1 MTIKYAYCDFI
12 TREYKYVNTREELID
27 CLVNEAVATYYTN
40 YSNNEPFAIVETD
53 SDGME
58 KWYTPT
64 GEQRLTA
71 DELKSEIKQ
80 RQSFIN
86 AGEIPVSLL

>member
-1 MTIKYAYCDFI
+1 MTIKYAYCVFI
-12 TREYKYVNTREELID
+12 TREYKYVNTREELIE
-27 CLVNEAVATYYTN
+27 CLINEVVTVYLTN
-40 YSNNEPFAIVETD
+40 YTNNEPFAIVEID

-64 GEQRLTA
+64 GEERLTA
-71 DELKSEIKQ
+71 EEIKAKIKQ
-80 RQSFIN
+80 SQSFIN